1 MISFCVNIFI
11 YGCTHLFG
19 YLVCFCLYRTP
30 FGKEYELT
38 AHTFLD
44 SHKAEQDNNHWLLVT
59 ANPTNQNQC
68 LLQPQ
73 QDDIITDDRRDEPEP
88 VEDTQ
93 VKEHSAKEM

>member
-1 MISFCVNIFI
+1 MNLVW
-11 YGCTHLFG
+11 
-19 YLVCFCLYRTP
+19 VCFYRTQ

-44 SHKAEQDNNHWLLVT
+44 SHKAEQDNNHWLFVT
-59 ANPTNQNQC
+59 ADPTNQNQS

-73 QDDIITDDRRDEPEP
+73 QDDVMTDDLREEPEP

-93 VKEHSAKEM
+93 VKEHGSKDM